1 MNLLVLIIAIVLI
14 AMIAKAILESVK
26 YVFGFEDIASWI
38 IAICVATLAVIGI
51 FSSIEG
57 EVGAILLPYA
67 ALGVSVLLAP
77 FLGLISKIWFKLRF
91 FRKSCSYP
99 EREINQD
106 KNPPEIY
113 EDTAERYRYN
123 KVKDDRTKN

>member
-14 AMIAKAILESVK
+14 AIIAKMILKSVK
-26 YVFGFEDIASWI
+26 IVFGFEDVASWV

-51 FSSIEG
+51 FCSIEG
-57 EVGAILLPYA
+57 EVGVILLPYA
-67 ALGVSVLLAP
+67 ALGISVLLTP
-77 FLGLISKIWFKLRF
+77 LLGFLSKLHLGRKD

-99 EREINQD
+99 ERKGNQD
-106 KNPPEIY
+106 KTPPKIY

-123 KVKDDRTKN
+123 KVKDDRTKT